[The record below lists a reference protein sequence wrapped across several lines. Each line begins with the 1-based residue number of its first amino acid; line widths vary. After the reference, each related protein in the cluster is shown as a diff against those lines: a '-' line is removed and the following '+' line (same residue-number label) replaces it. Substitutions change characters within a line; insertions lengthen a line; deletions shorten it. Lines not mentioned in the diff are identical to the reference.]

1 MAIRVAQWM
10 TMPHKMKGV
19 ATGGNGH
26 IVTAKNARDAAA
38 WGTRAPWCDYN
49 AQRNGT
55 TYGIAIF
62 DHPQKLRHPA
72 WWMARDYGLFASN
85 PFGWHDY
92 EKEFA
97 NDPHKGDHLV
107 PAGGSL
113 TQRYRFYFHLGDEQ
127 AAKVADQ
134 YAAYAKGK

>member
-1 MAIRVAQWM
+1 
-10 TMPHKMKGV
+10 
-19 ATGGNGH
+19 
-26 IVTAKNARDAAA
+26 
-38 WGTRAPWCDYN
+38 
-49 AQRNGT
+49 
-55 TYGIAIF
+55 
-62 DHPQKLRHPA
+62 
-72 WWMARDYGLFASN
+72 MARDYGLFASN